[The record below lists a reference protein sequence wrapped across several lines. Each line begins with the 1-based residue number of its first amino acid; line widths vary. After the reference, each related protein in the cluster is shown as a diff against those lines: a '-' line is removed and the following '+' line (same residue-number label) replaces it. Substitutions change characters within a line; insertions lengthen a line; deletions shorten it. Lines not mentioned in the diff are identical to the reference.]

1 MSGAALPPS
10 RRGALGL
17 LAGAAVAMP
26 AIAGTRKLDWVGASA
41 VPPADFIARS
51 IDFFAARLGE
61 LSAGQM
67 VLTNRHEGALGSER
81 EQIEALLRDTVHFAT
96 PGLGLLA
103 GWYRPAEVWI
113 HPYLF
118 RDIAHKD
125 RVWDTVRAEYTAE
138 LARAAKLR
146 ILAAIPRMPRQ
157 LACNRAVG
165 VPADLKGLKIRVP
178 EAGLWRRAFEMLG
191 AAPVPLPF
199 PQVLQALTSGKVD
212 GQENPVALAWNSG
225 LLEASSHLALTGHM
239 MQDNCILMAEAAY
252 AGLTEDQR
260 RIVDQAARDM
270 EAEMRPRVVADDAV
284 VMDRIRARRIAVSE
298 VDKPAFAAAVKS
310 LGEEFPAGR
319 TWAERFARIA

>member
-1 MSGAALPPS
+1 
-10 RRGALGL
+10 
-17 LAGAAVAMP
+17 MP
-26 AIAGTRKLDWVGASA
+26 AIAGARRIDWVGATA
-41 VPPADFIARS
+41 VPAVDLIARS
-51 IDFFAARLGE
+51 IDVFAARLGE

-67 VLTNRHEGALGSER
+67 MLANRHEGALGSER
-81 EQIEALLRDTVHFAT
+81 EQVEALLRDTVHFAT

-118 RDIAHKD
+118 RDVAHKD
-125 RVWDTVRAEYTAE
+125 RVWDAVRADYAAE
-138 LARAAKLR
+138 VARAAGLR

-157 LACNRAVG
+157 LACNRTVG
-165 VPADLKGLKIRVP
+165 VPADMKDLKIRVP

-199 PQVLQALTSGKVD
+199 PEVLQALKSGMVD

-252 AGLTEDQR
+252 AGLTGEQR
-260 RIVDQAARDM
+260 KIVDEAARDM
-270 EAEMRPRVVADDAV
+270 EAEMRPQVLADDAV
-284 VMDRIRARRIAVSE
+284 VMDRIGARKIVVSE
-298 VDKPAFAAAVKS
+298 VDKPAFAAAMGK
-310 LGEEFPAGR
+310 LAKEFPAGR
-319 TWAERFARIA
+319 TWAERFARIP